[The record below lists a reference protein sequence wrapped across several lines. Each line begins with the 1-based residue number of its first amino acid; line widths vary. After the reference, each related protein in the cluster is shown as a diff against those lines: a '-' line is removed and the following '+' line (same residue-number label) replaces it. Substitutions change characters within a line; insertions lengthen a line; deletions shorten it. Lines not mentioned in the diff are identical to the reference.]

1 MSVPRLYVPALD
13 PSAGR
18 VVLPSGE
25 AHHVTRVLR
34 LRPGVDVRVFD
45 GRGREWAARLVPSE
59 SRSGAAV
66 EIVSEVAPV
75 PEPPVRVTLAAGI
88 LKGDHMDAVVRDATM
103 MGASEIVPL
112 VTAHL
117 AVPEKAWKGSAAVER
132 WKRVAVA
139 SAKQCGRA
147 VVPEIGA
154 PAELAAVLSRHA
166 GQSIVMFVEPAVG
179 ADAKRVSDLSAVNT
193 GSVLVLSGPEGG
205 WSAAE
210 VTQARTAG
218 AALAHLGPRT
228 IRADAM
234 ATAALGAMQYMFD
247 R

>member
-1 MSVPRLYVPALD
+1 MPRLYVPALD
-13 PSAGR
+13 RSGGR
-18 VVLPSGE
+18 VALPSGE

-34 LRPGVDVRVFD
+34 LRPGADVRVFD
-45 GRGREWAARLVPSE
+45 GRGREWAARLAPSG
-59 SRSGAAV
+59 SRSGAAI
-66 EIVSEVAPV
+66 EIVAEVAPV
-75 PEPPVRVTLAAGI
+75 PEPSVRVTLAAGI

-117 AVPEKAWKGSAAVER
+117 AVPQKAWKGSAAVER
-132 WKRVAVA
+132 WQRVAVA

-154 PAELAAVLSRHA
+154 PAELAVVLSRQA
-166 GQSIVMFVEPAVG
+166 GQCIVMFVEPGVG
-179 ADAKRVSDLSAVNT
+179 ADARRVSDVSAAKT
-193 GSVLVLSGPEGG
+193 ASVLVLIGPEGG
-205 WSAAE
+205 WSASE

-218 AALAHLGPRT
+218 AVLAHLGPRT

-234 ATAALGAMQYMFD
+234 ATAALGGMRVALD
-247 R
+247 